1 MDGGREREMGGETKK
16 KKWQQCKWGITCSR
30 YITCYPVMKRRREEE
45 GGRGEGAHIHKLSP

>member
-1 MDGGREREMGGETKK
+1 MEGEKKIKK

-45 GGRGEGAHIHKLSP
+45 GGGGEGAHIHKLSP